1 MTIILVLLAAI
12 FFAGFVFTSFK
23 ARGISEHYPPLGT
36 FSEANGIR
44 MHAVH
49 IPAGENADLPRLI
62 FIHGA
67 SGNLRDQYEAF
78 AAKLEGRAE
87 MLFIDRPGHGWSE
100 RDGEDYDT
108 PDGQARAIAETMKNY
123 GIERGIMI
131 GHSYGGAVI
140 ASFALAH
147 PEMTDGLLFLSP
159 ATHPWP
165 GGVAW
170 YNDLVSVPVIGQ
182 FVANT
187 LILPA
192 GLQMVKPGVAC
203 VFAPNP
209 VPDGY
214 IEKTGAEMVLR
225 PKEFRANAR
234 ELTRLNAYLREVAP
248 RYTEIKAPTVIITG
262 DSDDVVAPE
271 IHSEGLKKEI
281 DGSELVT
288 VRNLGH
294 KPDYIAN
301 DLAVAAIE
309 KLGGLV
315 RDLQALAE
323 NVSQRIAGDD
333 VRCN

>member
-1 MTIILVLLAAI
+1 MTSLLVLLAAI
-12 FFAGFVFTSFK
+12 LLAGFSFTYIK
-23 ARGISEHYPPLGT
+23 ARGISERYPPLGT
-36 FSEANGIR
+36 FSEADGIR

-49 IPAGENADLPRLI
+49 IPAGETADLPPLI

-78 AAKLEGRAE
+78 AARLQGRAE

-100 RDGEDYDT
+100 RDGQAYDT
-108 PDGQARAIAETMKNY
+108 PGGQARAIAATMKNY

-131 GHSYGGAVI
+131 GHSYGGSVI

-147 PEMTDGLLFLSP
+147 PEMTQGLLFLSP

-170 YNDLVSVPVIGQ
+170 YNDLASVPVIGR
-182 FVANT
+182 FFAET
-187 LILPA
+187 LTLPA
-192 GLQMVKPGVAC
+192 GLNMVKTGVAC

-225 PKEFRANAR
+225 PTEFRANAR
-234 ELTRLNAYLREVAP
+234 DLTQLNAYLREVAP
-248 RYTEIKAPTVIITG
+248 RYTEINAPTVVITG

-271 IHSEGLKKEI
+271 IHSAGLKREI
-281 DGSELVT
+281 DGAELVT

-301 DLAVAAIE
+301 DLSIAAIE
-309 KLGGLV
+309 KLGGV
-315 RDLQALAE
+315 DRDLQALAE
-323 NVSQRIAGDD
+323 NVSQRIAEND
-333 VRCN
+333 VRCD